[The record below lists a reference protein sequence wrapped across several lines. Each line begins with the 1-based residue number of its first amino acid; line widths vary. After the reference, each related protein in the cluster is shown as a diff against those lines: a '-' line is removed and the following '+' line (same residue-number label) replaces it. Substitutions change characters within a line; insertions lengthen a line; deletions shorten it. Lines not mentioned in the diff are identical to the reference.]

1 MSTRDEVAAGLL
13 ALGILAYAVS
23 TLGLFLSR
31 NVYNRLH
38 AGGVANIVTTLCVTA
53 AFVVEKLW
61 SQAGIKAI
69 LIGLVF
75 LIGSP
80 ILNHA
85 IGRAAHTSKET

>member
-1 MSTRDEVAAGLL
+1 MSTRDDIAVALL
-13 ALGILAYAVS
+13 ALGAIAYAIS
-23 TLGLFLSR
+23 ALGLFLSR

-38 AGGVANIVTTLCVTA
+38 AGGIANIVTTFCVTA

-61 SQAGIKAI
+61 SQAGVKAM

-75 LIGSP
+75 LIASP

-85 IGRAAHTSKET
+85 IGRAAHISKET